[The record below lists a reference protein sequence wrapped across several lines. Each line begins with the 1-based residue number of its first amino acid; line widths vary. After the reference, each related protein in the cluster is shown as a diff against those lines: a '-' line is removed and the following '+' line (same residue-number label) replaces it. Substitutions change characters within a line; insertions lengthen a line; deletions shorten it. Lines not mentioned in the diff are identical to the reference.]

1 MPGSRS
7 EFGIMSDV
15 AGALKAATEAVKEDR
30 VVELTRMICGAPTP
44 DGKEGAVAEIV
55 AEALDRPGIEL
66 HLMELVRDLLP
77 PGVVRSDEL
86 RFVGDG
92 VEVLAAGR
100 VIRRQ
105 HPSGKAIFL
114 TLEDEYGHIP
124 IAMFRDTYKR
134 LRHAIREPVL
144 LVWGKVS
151 RREGTMN
158 IMLTHAEPVRA
169 SVGPLPV
176 SKDWR

>member
-1 MPGSRS
+1 MVG
-7 EFGIMSDV
+7 EY
-15 AGALKAATEAVKEDR
+15 AVMDLYPR
-30 VVELTRMICGAPTP
+30 G
-44 DGKEGAVAEIV
+44 
-55 AEALDRPGIEL
+55 
-66 HLMELVRDLLP
+66 HLMELVRELLP

-92 VEVLAAGR
+92 VSVLAAGR

-124 IAMFRDTYKR
+124 VMMFPDTYKR

-144 LVWGKVS
+144 LVRGKVS

-158 IMLTHAEPVRA
+158 IMLTHAEAVRVP
-169 SVGPLPV
+169 VGPLPATH
-176 SKDWR
+176 DWR